1 MTSRQERNRQAIQQL
16 WDQDIQNAAEIQK
29 RTGISSSTVYDN
41 INKLK
46 QSGTIQHIKG
56 SGRPRKIEANASRA
70 LAQYI
75 RRDSSISTR
84 TLATRLSSS
93 IVDVSYRTIGRHLL
107 RIGYQKS
114 LPRATSM
121 LTDDH
126 KRQRVEW
133 AQNYLNDDWENTLF
147 SDETAFQ
154 LFRNTVEHW
163 HKGQRPIRR
172 MPKDRT
178 KIFAWGGFCIKG
190 KTSLYCFSEIMDAA
204 FYVDILRRQLPE
216 IEDLFGDEWRFQQDN
231 DPKHTSRLAK
241 NFLQDNMPEVID
253 WPSNSPDLN
262 PIENLWSIV
271 KRNVEKK
278 MLKNISDLQH
288 FMIEEWND
296 IPQSTLI
303 GLVRSMKC

>member
-1 MTSRQERNRQAIQQL
+1 MSTIVGSRHS
-16 WDQDIQNAAEIQK
+16 EIQK

-93 IVDVSYRTIGRHLL
+93 VVDVSYRTIGRHLL

-133 AQNYLNDDWENTLF
+133 AQNHLNDDWENTLF

-154 LFRNTVEHW
+154 LFRNTVERW

-172 MPKDRT
+172 MPK
-178 KIFAWGGFCIKG
+178 
-190 KTSLYCFSEIMDAA
+190 EIGRASCRER
-204 FYVDILRRQLPE
+204 V
-216 IEDLFGDEWRFQQDN
+216 
-231 DPKHTSRLAK
+231 
-241 NFLQDNMPEVID
+241 
-253 WPSNSPDLN
+253 
-262 PIENLWSIV
+262 
-271 KRNVEKK
+271 
-278 MLKNISDLQH
+278 
-288 FMIEEWND
+288 
-296 IPQSTLI
+296 
-303 GLVRSMKC
+303 